1 MRLLDEDRMAEAS
14 DAARQEGPG
23 MLVVAWRVLLTAL
36 LFVAAWYVLGP
47 R

>member
-14 DAARQEGPG
+14 NAARQPGPG
-23 MLVVAWRVLLTAL
+23 MLVVAWRVLLVL
-36 LFVAAWYVLGP
+36 VLFTAAWLVLG